1 MEGLKGGIDSG
12 NDDDCPFLISR
23 NTCTIKGV
31 NFFGPRSEFVMS
43 GSDCGNCFFWD
54 KQNESIVQWMAADE
68 KGAVNVLEPHPSF
81 PFVAT
86 SGIDDDIKIWVSSS
100 EKVRK
105 GEIEC
110 AMGGFVF

>member
-1 MEGLKGGIDSG
+1 MTLEFGQ
-12 NDDDCPFLISR
+12 LIGVFINNCR

-31 NFFGPRSEFVMS
+31 SFFGPRSEFVMS

-54 KQNESIVQWMAADE
+54 KQNEAIVQWMPADE
-68 KGAVNVLEPHPSF
+68 KGAVNVLEPHPAF

-100 EKVRK
+100 EKVR
-105 GEIEC
+105 
-110 AMGGFVF
+110 MGDSRIVSPTYI

>member
-1 MEGLKGGIDSG
+1 
-12 NDDDCPFLISR
+12 
-23 NTCTIKGV
+23 
-31 NFFGPRSEFVMS
+31 MS

-54 KQNESIVQWMAADE
+54 KQNEAIVQWMPADE

-100 EKVRK
+100 EKVKYLNYYNQSCLLLSCQFISFSALDNGRLK
-105 GEIEC
+105 KLRSQ
-110 AMGGFVF
+110 

>member
-1 MEGLKGGIDSG
+1 MSVI
-12 NDDDCPFLISR
+12 FR

-110 AMGGFVF
+110 AMGSFVF